1 MKFSSF
7 RAACDSL
14 AKFLLGGHAFASVFL
29 RNDPVLSPQ
38 NPALVFRI
46 EFGNL
51 GDSGEKLRD
60 TIIAPLKSAA
70 PQMDDGMLAMRAITR
85 GMNMH
90 RPFVDL
96 NLGMCHVVSGT
107 LSTEGMSLAVEFRC
121 SPVSYEH
128 DS

>member
-46 EFGNL
+46 EFKNL
-51 GDSGEKLRD
+51 GDNGEKLRD

-70 PQMDDGMLAMRAITR
+70 PQMDDGMLAMRGIEVAAA
-85 GMNMH
+85 
-90 RPFVDL
+90 
-96 NLGMCHVVSGT
+96 VVIIGFGG
-107 LSTEGMSLAVEFRC
+107 LLLAGFMASEQIAGF
-121 SPVSYEH
+121 
-128 DS
+128 